1 MVFAPDIV
9 RVCRSEMKVVI
20 ITELLAFDTFPPG
33 QVAQL
38 VEQRTENPRVG
49 GSIPSLATI
58 SSLTMN
64 SPSRQFASS
73 FALREWLVLLF
84 AVLIY
89 VPAIFSPPHLQD
101 DVDAVQATIARNM
114 LTSGDWVTPHLNHV
128 AYMEKPPLKYWLIAV
143 LYLIFG
149 VHDWAAR
156 MPLILSTLALCWVT
170 IRFGAWAYGK
180 REGANA
186 GLVLATCIGLFLFT
200 RILIVEAMLTLAIT
214 LALWAMLR
222 ALDHDEPHPR
232 RWAAVIP
239 ISMALAVLLKG
250 LIGVVFPVG
259 IAIVY
264 LLLTRQLFTRATWT
278 RLRPFS
284 GALIFLIIAAP
295 WHVLATLRNPPYF
308 EFTFRSAPGE
318 YHGFFWFYF
327 MNEHVLRFLGKRYP
341 HDYNTVPRLL
351 FWGLHL
357 VWLFPWSFY
366 LPSVA
371 KLDFK
376 SPDRA
381 SRVNLLALC
390 WIGFVLIFFSLSTT
404 QEYYSVP
411 IYPALALLL
420 GLAISRDS
428 KWVTAGTRV
437 ITAVA
442 AAAALTISL
451 ILAKVWTLPTPG
463 DISNALV
470 QHPEMYTLSM
480 GHMGDLTLAS
490 FAYLR
495 LPLILAGI
503 ATLIG
508 ALGTWIWRRDIGKTS
523 LAAALMMVIFF
534 HAARLALVTFDPY
547 LGSKPL
553 ADALNQSPPGQLI
566 EADAYYAFSSV
577 FYYAD
582 RDALLLNGRTNNL
595 EYGSYAP
602 GAPQVFIG
610 DENFK
615 QLWEGNNRCYLVIYK
630 SSVPDVRKVLGD
642 STLYQIKESGG
653 NFLYTNHP
661 LTSGS

>member
-1 MVFAPDIV
+1 
-9 RVCRSEMKVVI
+9 
-20 ITELLAFDTFPPG
+20 
-33 QVAQL
+33 
-38 VEQRTENPRVG
+38 
-49 GSIPSLATI
+49 
-58 SSLTMN
+58 MN
-64 SPSRQFASS
+64 SPSRQLASS
-73 FALREWLVLLF
+73 FALREWLFLVL

-114 LTSGDWVTPHLNHV
+114 RTSGDWVTPHLNHV
-128 AYMEKPPLKYWLIAV
+128 VYMEKPPLKYWLIAV
-143 LYLIFG
+143 SYLIFG

-156 MPLILSTLALCWVT
+156 LPLIISTLALCWLT
-170 IRFGAWAYGK
+170 MRFGRWAYGR
-180 REGANA
+180 REGVNA
-186 GLVLATCIGLFLFT
+186 GLILATCIGLFLFT

-222 ALDHDEPHPR
+222 ALDPGEPHPG

-239 ISMALAVLLKG
+239 LSMALAVLLKG

-259 IAIVY
+259 IAVVY
-264 LLLTRQLFTRATWT
+264 LFLTRQLFARATWQ
-278 RLRPFS
+278 RLHPFL
-284 GALIFLIIAAP
+284 GAMIFLIIAAP
-295 WHVLATLRNPPYF
+295 WHVLATLRNPPYLDL
-308 EFTFRSAPGE
+308 TFRSAPGE

-351 FWGLHL
+351 FWGLHM
-357 VWLFPWSFY
+357 VWLFPWSMY

-371 KLDFK
+371 KLDFR
-376 SPDRA
+376 SADRA

-390 WIGFVLIFFSLSTT
+390 WIGFVMIFFSLSTT

-420 GLAISRDS
+420 GVAIARESR
-428 KWVTAGTRV
+428 WVSAGTHV
-437 ITAVA
+437 ITAIA
-442 AAAALTISL
+442 AIASLIISV
-451 ILAKVWTLPTPG
+451 ILAKVWALPAPG

-495 LPLILAGI
+495 LPLMLAGV

-508 ALGTWIWRRDIGKTS
+508 ALGTWHWRRDIAKAS
-523 LAAALMMVIFF
+523 LAAALMMVVFF

-553 ADALNQSPPGQLI
+553 ADALKQSPHGQLI

-582 RDALLLNGRTNNL
+582 RDALLLNGRANNL

-610 DENFK
+610 DEEFK
-615 QLWEGNNRCYLVIYK
+615 QLWQGSARCYLVIYGT
-630 SSVPDVRKVLGD
+630 SIRGVQKVVGD
-642 STLYQIKESGG
+642 GDLYKVKESGG
-653 NFLYTNHP
+653 NFLFTNHP